1 MTEYSDEIT
10 VEQAYLA
17 AYEYLLRRWKYL
29 PERLI
34 ADELSDMSL
43 LDDGGSVDPAC
54 KREFVEAL
62 RAVLDAEL
70 ESGRYTRADQQLT

>member
-1 MTEYSDEIT
+1 MTEYADKIT

-17 AYEYLLRRWKYL
+17 TYEYLLRRWEYM

-43 LDDGGSVDPAC
+43 LDDGGSADPAC

-62 RAVLDAEL
+62 RAVLDAEA

>member
-1 MTEYSDEIT
+1 MTEDSDKIT
-10 VEQAYLA
+10 VEQAYSA
-17 AYEYLLRRWKYL
+17 AYEYLLRRWEHM

-43 LDDGGSVDPAC
+43 LDDGGSADPAC

-62 RAVLDAEL
+62 RAVLDAEA
-70 ESGRYTRADQQLT
+70 ESGRYTRADQQLA